1 MRILQVT
8 REALSDRRYGLGKS
22 LQPVVDE
29 LALMGHTTRYLTRDD
44 LNSKQQSQFKRI
56 VKIIDSSFFAPSFKG
71 VLRAL
76 AERIQMGYFA
86 MSIAAKDGYSRV
98 HAHDPWIAFGVLF
111 GAWIHQPKELR
122 WGITQHGHGAYA
134 QATLED
140 GLAQSELVHRSL
152 RRFERWILAK
162 ANWVMVPT
170 HLSAQAL
177 ARDLSLV
184 ELPKHWH
191 VVTHALPFKEKKAS
205 ALARSQL
212 GWKDQDFVVLAVGR
226 IVPLKRFDLLV
237 RVCASLSQTYPNIRL
252 QILGE
257 GDQDGLMKIAE
268 QLGFSERLSIL
279 HADDIQSYYPSADLY
294 VSASSTESFGLA
306 NLEALCAGLPCVLSS
321 VGGVPEVAGSG
332 GWLIDCNHESLSNAI
347 SAVVES
353 GALRSFWR
361 QQATNRA
368 SSWPSTADVAKKY
381 ESIYG

>member
-29 LALMGHTTRYLTRDD
+29 MALMGHTTRYLTRDD
-44 LNSKQQSQFKRI
+44 LNSKQQSQFKHI

-86 MSIAAKDGYSRV
+86 MSIATKDGYSRV
-98 HAHDPWIAFGVLF
+98 HAHDPWIAFGVLL
-111 GAWIHQPKELR
+111 GAWRLQSKELR

-140 GLAQSELVHRSL
+140 GLAQSELVHRTL

-184 ELPKHWH
+184 EIPKHWH
-191 VVTHALPFKEKKAS
+191 IVTHALRSKEKKSS
-205 ALARSQL
+205 ALTRSEF
-212 GWKDQDFVVLAVGR
+212 GWRDQDFVVLAVGR

-268 QLGFSERLSIL
+268 QLGFSEHLSIL
-279 HADDIQSYYPSADLY
+279 HADDIQDYYSSADLY

-306 NLEALCAGLPCVLSS
+306 NLEALISGLPCVLSS

-332 GWLIDCNHESLSNAI
+332 GWLINCNHENLSNAI
-347 SAVVES
+347 SAFVES
-353 GALRSFWR
+353 DALRSFWR
-361 QQATNRA
+361 QQATNRVA
-368 SSWPSTADVAKKY
+368 SWPSTADVAKKY

>member
-8 REALSDRRYGLGKS
+8 REVLSDRRYGLGKS

-29 LALMGHTTRYLTRDD
+29 LALMGHAARYLTRDD

-86 MSIAAKDGYSRV
+86 MSIAAKEGYSRV
-98 HAHDPWIAFGVLF
+98 HVHDPWIALGVLF
-111 GAWIHQPKELR
+111 GTWRHQSKELR

-140 GLAQSELVHRSL
+140 GLAQSELVHRTL

-162 ANWVMVPT
+162 ANWVMLPT

-177 ARDLSLV
+177 ARDLSLL
-184 ELPKHWH
+184 EMPKHWH
-191 VVTHALPFKEKKAS
+191 VVTHALPFKEKKSS
-205 ALARSQL
+205 ALTRSQL

-226 IVPLKRFDLLV
+226 VVPLKRFDLLV
-237 RVCASLSQTYPNIRL
+237 RVCASLSQTYPNIKL

-257 GDQDGLMKIAE
+257 GDEEGLMKIAN
-268 QLGFSERLSIL
+268 QLGFSKRLSIL
-279 HADDIQSYYPSADLY
+279 HADDIQDYYFSADLY

-321 VGGVPEVAGSG
+321 VGGVPEVAGTG
-332 GWLIDCNHESLSNAI
+332 GWLIDCNQESLSNAI
-347 SAVVES
+347 AAFIES
-353 GALRSFWR
+353 DTLRSFWSH
-361 QQATNRA
+361 QATKRTA
-368 SSWPSTADVAKKY
+368 SWPSTSEVAKKY
-381 ESIYG
+381 ETIYG